1 MQIRKDIQKQLRI
14 CIKKHA
20 DGNAGL
26 KACYIFACSCT
37 TRRGFV
43 IFEIKLNS

>member
-1 MQIRKDIQKQLRI
+1 MQKREDIQTYATNI
-14 CIKKHA
+14 HKKNHA

-43 IFEIKLNS
+43 MFEIS